1 MSQKISLTAEDGHT
15 FDAWRADPDGAAKG
29 GVIVLHAVYGLTGH
43 MGDVC
48 DAWAGDGYAAVAP
61 ALYDRVG
68 KDIVHP
74 YGAAGAEAGRQ
85 SYGALTQDQILA
97 DIAACAAALR
107 PSGPVAISGY
117 CTGGTWAWIA
127 ASTLAF
133 DAQVNF
139 YGSHV
144 PARLEF
150 TPTCPTVMHYGDNDR
165 IVPVADIDRI
175 REARPEVTIHIYPG
189 GEHAFFNPEQPSH
202 DAEAAALAW
211 RRSIDFLD
219 QQFAG
224 H

>member
-1 MSQKISLTAEDGHT
+1 MSQKISLTAEDGHV
-15 FDAWRADPDGAAKG
+15 FDAWRADPAGAPKG
-29 GVIVLHAVYGLTGH
+29 GVIVLHAVYGLTTH

-48 DAWAGDGYAAVAP
+48 DAWAGDGFAAIAP

-68 KDIVHP
+68 KNIVHP
-74 YGAAGAEAGRQ
+74 YGEDGAEAGRQ
-85 SYGALTQDQILA
+85 SYGALTQEQILA
-97 DIAACAAALR
+97 DVSACAAALR
-107 PSGPVAISGY
+107 DCGPVVISGY

-127 ASTLAF
+127 ASTLDF

-165 IVPVADIDRI
+165 IVPMADVDKI
-175 REARPEVTIHIYPG
+175 RAARPEVTIHIYPG
-189 GEHAFFNPEQPSH
+189 GQHAFFNPEQPSH
-202 DAEAAALAW
+202 DADAAALAW
-211 RRSIDFLD
+211 TRSIAFLD

-224 H
+224 R